1 MSSDLPRD
9 SDLATNG
16 DSNGASLDTPT
27 VAPVTSTA
35 PVSNHVEN
43 VMYSDIG
50 INTLLNRLKQSIASS
65 RDFSDFLKKR
75 GAVEEDHAKGLR
87 RLVKQ
92 TTDNIHSKES
102 RQGTY
107 VTRLDE

>member
-16 DSNGASLDTPT
+16 DSNGTSLDAPT

-65 RDFSDFLKKR
+65 RVRPILPLPALSALLNNFPRTFPIS
-75 GAVEEDHAKGLR
+75 
-87 RLVKQ
+87 
-92 TTDNIHSKES
+92 
-102 RQGTY
+102 
-107 VTRLDE
+107 